1 MHDMKQVTGTEVDEA
16 TVCRFLKKN
25 NFSKKKLQQV
35 ALQRSAE
42 LRSEFLSNCSVYKVE
57 KC

>member
-25 NFSKKKLQQV
+25 NFS
-35 ALQRSAE
+35 RT
-42 LRSEFLSNCSVYKVE
+42 
-57 KC
+57 KCRAAIRVSIRLFCL